1 MKRRL
6 AGRSVVVSF
15 ALTLALLVASTPIP
29 PVQSA
34 SPQGPAAARAAIAAA
49 LSVPHV
55 PGELIIGFAE
65 DVDEEARKEALATGN
80 LTELQTL
87 DEIDAK
93 LVKTDPD
100 NLEYVLA
107 ELSLDPRIRFAEPNF
122 ILSIDSIPNDPQ
134 FPLQWSLENNGQIVE
149 GTAGVPDA
157 DIDAPEAWD
166 VTTGSPNVVVAV
178 IDSGVNFNHLD
189 FGGNSRS
196 NPAMW
201 TNPGEMCPGCSTDGL
216 DNDNNGYID
225 DWRGWDYVN
234 LDDDPRDDNGHG
246 SHVAGILGARANN
259 GEGGAGIAYETTIMA
274 LKSFGAGGGG
284 AAGATAA
291 AVIYAA
297 NHGADII
304 NASWG
309 GIAPAIA
316 LQDAIDYAGQQG
328 VLFVAAGGN
337 DGFDTDLIGHFPS
350 ALDLNNLIS
359 VGATNN
365 RDELSDFSNYGLKT
379 VDLGAPGEDIYAPW
393 YRDDLTLPY
402 RHATGT
408 SMAAPH
414 VAGVAA
420 LIKAQFPNASPL
432 GIKNL
437 ILNAADPK
445 PALEGLVSSGA
456 RLNAANAVTCSN
468 EPQVWVDRPVPGF
481 AAVPGEPVDVRVL
494 ASNCADA
501 DGVTVSGN
509 AAGVSFELTAQGGG
523 LYTGTMIPADAGQI
537 VITAEARLGDLVDTH
552 SVTGESVLN
561 YRFQNDSFNWIDAT
575 GGTEI
580 PFGEDRDF
588 QVDVPLTFPFT
599 FYNRTFEEI
608 TIGENGLIGFG
619 GTNVTT
625 PFNQEI
631 PDIFAP
637 NGFIA
642 AFWDNLDLEDG
653 GEIWYDTVGTAPE
666 RRFVISWIDIPNAI
680 QTSGV
685 SSGSGPFNGIT
696 FQIILEEGTNHIVM
710 QYLDAD
716 FNLSNIDYGIRA
728 TIGVEHFS
736 GTVGRQFSYQDE
748 SLRAY
753 EGTQALRL
761 SLRDP
766 VQPEILTR
774 ALENAATGKPYAQ
787 QLIADGGALPY
798 TWALVDGSLPE
809 GIGLDPATGYVAGT
823 AYEAGTYPF
832 TVQLTDASGFSV
844 QQFYEIDVAA
854 GYEWLDDTYEWI
866 DPSGG
871 EQLPFERDDQAFT
884 RELPFTFNYFGTDY
898 DQFQISSNGY
908 VAFSEDRATSFIN
921 TELPNPRDPNGTVAV
936 FWDDLSPQDGG
947 SIWMHT
953 VGEAPNRK
961 VVVAWVGVPRFKDHF
976 EGTFQVIFEE
986 GTNDIVMQY
995 QNLNFN
1001 DESYDFGASA
1011 SIGIENGDGT
1021 IGLEFSVD
1029 EAIPEQYVGETAIRY
1044 TAGGFDAP
1052 LVNTDPTLADAQFG
1066 TPYFSLLSATGGTPP
1081 FTWSVTGGDFPPGL
1095 TLDPDSGMITG
1106 EPEQTGLFSFTA
1118 EASDSGNPA
1127 QTTATEFT
1135 IDVLPAYATSDG
1147 PFAWIDGQDG
1157 ATRLEHGGDDSAV
1170 VVELPFVFEY
1180 YGDEF
1185 SEVQVGTNGYLVFG
1199 GSEARSLRNM
1209 PIPTPSDPNGM
1220 IAVLWDDLDPDVGQ
1234 GVWVKTV
1241 GEAPNRRFVATW
1253 IDAARFNRIGAVTF
1267 QVILEEDTNRI
1278 TMQYLDIFFDDDR
1291 YDYGASATI
1300 GVETLNGTLGT
1311 QFSFDSPV
1319 LGPYEGQ
1326 KSIVFEVVE

>member
-1 MKRRL
+1 MKIRL
-6 AGRSVVVSF
+6 AGRSLTVSI
-15 ALTLALLVASTPIP
+15 ALCTALLAASLPISPGRFQAPAPSPAVA
-29 PVQSA
+29 A
-34 SPQGPAAARAAIAAA
+34 S
-49 LSVPHV
+49 LSIPHV
-55 PGELIIGFAE
+55 PGELIVRFAE

-80 LTELQTL
+80 LTELQSL

-93 LVKTDPD
+93 ILETDPD
-100 NLEYVLA
+100 NLEFVLA
-107 ELSLDPRIRFAEPNF
+107 ELSLDPRILYAEPNYL
-122 ILSIDSIPNDPQ
+122 LSIDSVPEDPQ
-134 FPLQWSLENNGQIVE
+134 YPLQWSLDNTGQVVE
-149 GTAGVPDA
+149 GNPGIPDA
-157 DIDAPEAWD
+157 DIDAPEAWEI
-166 VTTGSPNVVVAV
+166 TTGDPGVIVAV
-178 IDSGVNFNHLD
+178 IDSGVNFNHPE

-234 LDDDPRDDNGHG
+234 LDSDPRDDNGHG

-259 GEGGAGIAYETTIMA
+259 GEGVAGIAYDTTIMA

-284 AAGATAA
+284 ATGATAA

-297 NHGADII
+297 NHGADVI

-316 LQDAIDYAGQQG
+316 LRDAIEYAGQQG
-328 VLFVAAGGN
+328 TLFVAAGGN

-402 RHATGT
+402 RHASGT

-420 LIKAQFPNASPL
+420 LIQAQFPDATPL

-445 PALEGLVSSGA
+445 ESLEGLVSSGA

-481 AAVPGEPVDVRVL
+481 AAVPGEPVEVRVL
-494 ASNCADA
+494 ASNCASP
-501 DGVTVSGN
+501 DGVVVS
-509 AAGVSFELTAQGGG
+509 ASAGGEAFELTAQGGG
-523 LYTGTMIPADAGQI
+523 LYTGTMVPTDAGQI

-552 SVTGESVLN
+552 AVAGESVLN
-561 YRFQNDSFNWIDAT
+561 YRFQNDTFDWIDAT
-575 GGTEI
+575 GGTQI
-580 PFGEDRDF
+580 TFDGERDF
-588 QVDVPLTFPFT
+588 QVPAALPFSFT
-599 FYNRTFEEI
+599 FYNRAFDELVV
-608 TIGENGLIGFG
+608 GENGLLGFG

-625 PFNQEI
+625 PLNAEI
-631 PDIFAP
+631 PDVLAP

-653 GEIWYDTVGTAPE
+653 GEIWYDTVGAAPN
-666 RRFVISWIDIPNAI
+666 RQFVVSWIDIPNSI
-680 QTSGV
+680 Q
-685 SSGSGPFNGIT
+685 SSGTSSSSGPFDGIT
-696 FQIILEEGTNHIVM
+696 FQIILEETSNHIVF

-736 GTVGRQFSYQDE
+736 GTVGRQFSYNEDA
-748 SLRAY
+748 LRPY

-766 VQPEILTR
+766 AQPEILTR
-774 ALENAATGKPYAQ
+774 ALDNAAVGKPYAQ
-787 QLIADGGALPY
+787 QLAADGGALPY
-798 TWALVDGSLPE
+798 TWSLVDGSLPG
-809 GIGLDPATGYVAGT
+809 GIGLDAATGYVAGT
-823 AYEAGTYPF
+823 AYETGSFPF
-832 TVQLTDASGFSV
+832 TVQLTDANGAAV
-844 QQFYEIDVAA
+844 QQFYEIDVAS
-854 GYEWLDDTYEWI
+854 GYEWLDDAYGWI
-866 DPSGG
+866 DPTGG
-871 EQLPFERDDQAFT
+871 EQLPFTRDDQAFT
-884 RELPFTFNYFGTDY
+884 RDLPFTFNYFGTDY

-908 VAFSEDRATSFIN
+908 VAFTDERATSFIN
-921 TELPNPRDPNGTVAV
+921 TDLPNPRDPNGTVAV

-947 SIWMHT
+947 SIWMDT

-961 VVVAWVGVPRFKDHF
+961 VVVAWVGVPRFKEHF

-995 QNLNFN
+995 ENLNFN
-1001 DESYDFGASA
+1001 DESYDLGASA
-1011 SIGIENGDGT
+1011 TIGIENGDGT

-1029 EAIPEQYVGETAIRY
+1029 DQIPAQYVGETAIRY
-1044 TAGGFDAP
+1044 TSGGAELP
-1052 LVNTDPTLADAQFG
+1052 QINTAETLADAQFG
-1066 TPYFSLLSATGGTPP
+1066 EPYFSLLSAAGGSPP
-1081 FTWSVTGGDFPPGL
+1081 FSWNVTGGEFPPGL
-1095 TLDPDSGMITG
+1095 TLDPATGMITG
-1106 EPEQTGLFSFTA
+1106 APAQTGLYTFTA
-1118 EASDSGNPA
+1118 EATDSGEPA
-1127 QTTATEFT
+1127 QAVSSEFT
-1135 IDVLPAYATSDG
+1135 IDVLPDYEISDG
-1147 PFAWIDGQDG
+1147 LFAWIDGQEA
-1157 ATRLEHGGDDSAV
+1157 ATRLEFAGDDAAV
-1170 VVELPFVFEY
+1170 TVPLPFTFEF
-1180 YGDEF
+1180 YGDAF
-1185 SEVQVGTNGYLVFG
+1185 GEVQVGTNGYLVFG
-1199 GSEARSLRNM
+1199 DSEARSLRNM

-1220 IAVLWDDLDPDVGQ
+1220 IAVLWDDLDPDNGQ

-1253 IDAARFNRIGAVTF
+1253 IDTARFREIGAVTF
-1267 QVILEEDTNRI
+1267 QVILEEGTDQI
-1278 TMQYLDIFFDDDR
+1278 VFQYLNVYFDDER
-1291 YDYGASATI
+1291 YDYGGSATI
-1300 GVETLNGTLGT
+1300 GLETLNGTLGN
-1311 QFSFDSPV
+1311 QFSFDTPL

-1326 KSIVFEVVE
+1326 KSIVFTVVE